1 VSTDRLA
8 SPLLEP
14 IVLTDLYEATMA
26 LPYMREGMT
35 APATFSLFVRNL
47 PPDRGFL
54 VALRHRTMPGPS
66 PTDQCRRGRAG
77 RVRGGHA
84 ATSR

>member
-26 LPYMREGMT
+26 LSYMR
-35 APATFSLFVRNL
+35 
-47 PPDRGFL
+47 
-54 VALRHRTMPGPS
+54 RHDG
-66 PTDQCRRGRAG
+66 AG
-77 RVRGGHA
+77 NV
-84 ATSR
+84 